1 MKAGQHSSR
10 ELIGRGVC
18 YSPRDIYGKNIYYKY
33 LCILLRLS
41 LRIFYKG
48 INQTQWK
55 PSCSFLGLNILRSVQ
70 FVKVKSRISLC
81 MYLR

>member
-10 ELIGRGVC
+10 ELIGRVC
-18 YSPRDIYGKNIYYKY
+18 YSPRDIYSKNIYYKY

-48 INQTQWK
+48 IK
-55 PSCSFLGLNILRSVQ
+55 HSG
-70 FVKVKSRISLC
+70 SLVA
-81 MYLR
+81 LS